1 MTKIIKAFVKYKG
14 VEIDKESM
22 DREIRNMNIFK
33 KKFNEVNII
42 ITFS

>member
-1 MTKIIKAFVKYKG
+1 MTKIIEAFAKYKG

-22 DREIRNMNIFK
+22 DREIRNMGIFK
-33 KKFNEVNII
+33 TKFDEVNII